1 MKTNIQ
7 AMPGGRS
14 NLEVDDSVLERE
26 IQGTD
31 EERVLGGG
39 HYINA
44 AIALS
49 LRVRL
54 GVPAGTRNLGDWSYC
69 TGFAILAKLT

>member
-14 NLEVDDSVLERE
+14 NLEVDDSVLEQE

-39 HYINA
+39 YYINA
-44 AIALS
+44 AQLS
-49 LRVRL
+49 
-54 GVPAGTRNLGDWSYC
+54 A
-69 TGFAILAKLT
+69 